1 MHPSHFQHNPS
12 EAFKTL
18 QKSLT
23 VLYAGTGCFLPLGH
37 KHTKS
42 HILTLFAALS
52 ASISTHITHCK
63 QGGQAQHQINSQIST
78 GHDVS
83 TIEVMLVQTP
93 TELERGTASQ
103 HQPFYS
109 RFSHFHRYK
118 AKETLGY
125 NSFSN
130 ILLEEMFYLHKSNS
144 QQRQYRSPGIS
155 AISWKATTYLENQRQ
170 I

>member
-1 MHPSHFQHNPS
+1 MM
-12 EAFKTL
+12 L

-23 VLYAGTGCFLPLGH
+23 VLYAGTGCFPPLFYI
-37 KHTKS
+37 HTES
-42 HILTLFAALS
+42 HILTLFAVLS
-52 ASISTHITHCK
+52 ASISTRVTRCK
-63 QGGQAQHQINSQIST
+63 HGGQIQHQINSQTST

-83 TIEVMLVQTP
+83 AIEIMPSKISKAGV
-93 TELERGTASQ
+93 GHCSQ

-118 AKETLGY
+118 ARETLCH

-130 ILLEEMFYLHKSNS
+130 TFVHEMFYLPKSNS
-144 QQRQYRSPGIS
+144 QWRQYRSPDIS
-155 AISWKATTYLENQRQ
+155 TISWQATIYSENQRQ